1 MDLSDYTFSSQTPT
15 WCPGCGNYAVLSA
28 VKKSLLELKIA
39 PKDTVV
45 TYDIGC
51 GGNMVNNLSVCG
63 FATLH
68 GRSIPVAVG
77 AKLANP
83 DLTVIAQGGDG
94 GLLNEGANHLIHAA
108 QRNDNIT
115 VLLHNNQIFALTAGQ
130 TSSATPKNLSTKS
143 TPSGSSCSPLN
154 PLLLASSS
162 GAGFLA
168 RAYAFDLE
176 ATTKIIRTHPREIGV
191 VMASTIGMEKKVNKI
206 IDTIIEATTTVKRE
220 TQKKIEVVI
229 EAIADVTIGLRKII
243 SAKSVIVATTITR
256 SRVNKLIESVINAN
270 ATTSTRQSVLIEA
283 AIKGAAEVDMIRA
296 KIIKA
301 VMVGTASLGNFNIR
315 KKISA
320 TIEGIARV
328 IVPDKY
334 YYRNKYTEQEDEY
347 KDKYKD
353 YES

>member
-176 ATTKIIRTHPREIGV
+176 ATTKIIKQAISYQGFSLVEIIMPCLIWTKEKADK
-191 VMASTIGMEKKVNKI
+191 MASQVFYPDNLPQDYGKLLNFLAKKKNNLALGVI
-206 IDTIIEATTTVKRE
+206 W
-220 TQKKIEVVI
+220 QK
-229 EAIADVTIGLRKII
+229 
-243 SAKSVIVATTITR
+243 
-256 SRVNKLIESVINAN
+256 
-270 ATTSTRQSVLIEA
+270 
-283 AIKGAAEVDMIRA
+283 
-296 KIIKA
+296 
-301 VMVGTASLGNFNIR
+301 
-315 KKISA
+315 
-320 TIEGIARV
+320 
-328 IVPDKY
+328 
-334 YYRNKYTEQEDEY
+334 
-347 KDKYKD
+347 
-353 YES
+353 